1 MQRRRLAATI
11 SVILL
16 ALLVLAGCGT
26 AADPVAVTSGHDPAA
41 VQRSV
46 QSWWWQLTDTTGFV
60 EGTIVGADG
69 RPVARAGLS
78 CSSHAQRGHND
89 IGHLTDEAGRYRCG
103 GAPGRLT
110 VEVYDPLG
118 GGVIVTQD
126 VDLVARQTITRDLVA
141 ARPAATPTPTPI
153 RCC

>member
-1 MQRRRLAATI
+1 MKRRRLAATI
-11 SVILL
+11 SVTLL
-16 ALLVLAGCGT
+16 ALLLLVGCGA
-26 AADPVAVTSGHDPAA
+26 AADPTAVTSGHDPAP

-46 QSWWWQLTDTTGFV
+46 QSWWRQFTDTTGFV

-78 CSSHAQRGHND
+78 CISHAQRGHD
-89 IGHLTDEAGRYRCG
+89 DMGYITSAAGRYRCG

-110 VEVYDPLG
+110 VEMYDPLG
-118 GGVIVTQD
+118 GGLIVAQD
-126 VDLVARQTITRDLVA
+126 VDLVVRQTITRDLVA
-141 ARPAATPTPTPI
+141 ARPAATPTPTPT